1 MVTFLFEA
9 VMSESLQFWHCLHK
23 QLACSLG
30 YSLAGVWCDEYTSNK
45 KEQRLK
51 LNISQIKFY

>member
-1 MVTFLFEA
+1 MVTLLFEA

-23 QLACSLG
+23 QLTCSLG
-30 YSLAGVWCDEYTSNK
+30 YWLAGVWCGEDTSTNK
-45 KEQRLK
+45 KQRLK